1 MFAFLKKKKKELFTI
16 VGAWR
21 MGQKDNH
28 RGADWVAAGN
38 DFRLKSVSA
47 RTL

>member
-21 MGQKDNH
+21 MGQRDNYKE
-28 RGADWVAAGN
+28 ADWVPSFGEGMT
-38 DFRLKSVSA
+38 SG
-47 RTL
+47 